1 MQVARGYSTAS
12 PGPQPLG
19 SLGVLAPQPI
29 SHGHWETRGRTAP
42 APTGAHCKIR
52 AQVVGGASPGQDLK
66 MLTCASPDLTLQSP
80 AGPPWTPWLVGRSS
94 AAAWGWDGGALCLVG
109 GGGAVL

>member
-1 MQVARGYSTAS
+1 MKVPRKCRWPEATAPLSRDPS
-12 PGPQPLG
+12 PLATW
-19 SLGVLAPQPI
+19 GVLAPRPI
-29 SHGHWETRGRTAP
+29 SHGHWETRGRTTP

-80 AGPPWTPWLVGRSS
+80 AS
-94 AAAWGWDGGALCLVG
+94 ALRMGKGLARETLDLS
-109 GGGAVL
+109 VLLKT